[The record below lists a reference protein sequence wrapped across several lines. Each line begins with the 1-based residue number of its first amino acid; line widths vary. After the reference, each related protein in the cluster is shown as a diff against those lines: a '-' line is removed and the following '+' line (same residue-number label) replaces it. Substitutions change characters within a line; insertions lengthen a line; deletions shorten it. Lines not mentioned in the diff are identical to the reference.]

1 MRKPGFAGRKL
12 SFDLE
17 LGTEEIDPLGRA
29 LPLDMGE
36 FVLHGLQGIA
46 FRACGRGA
54 LGIGLVDGWKL
65 ILVGIYLWMRTLE
78 FSAINHLTA
87 HPTHGSGH
95 CAGGTFSPRRG

>member
-1 MRKPGFAGRKL
+1 
-12 SFDLE
+12 
-17 LGTEEIDPLGRA
+17 
-29 LPLDMGE
+29 MGE
-36 FVLHGLQGIA
+36 FVLHGLQGIT
-46 FRACGRGA
+46 FRACRWGA

-78 FSAINHLTA
+78 FSAIYHLTA